1 MEQNI
6 TLERFYALQ
15 YLVDSINQENDLKIQ
30 RIAAYV
36 YAALSVIVITF
47 QLALALGAPWGEYAM
62 GGAYPGQMPPAL
74 RLAALVQAA
83 LLFLLAAVIL
93 SRAGVA
99 FTGWKSLSRWLAW
112 LAVVFSG
119 TSLLLNLATPS
130 ANERLLWAPVA
141 FLMLVSSL
149 VVATRSNS
157 VG

>member
-1 MEQNI
+1 M
-6 TLERFYALQ
+6 
-15 YLVDSINQENDLKIQ
+15 KIQ
-30 RIAAYV
+30 RIAAFV
-36 YAALSVIVITF
+36 YAALSVIVVAF

-62 GGAYPGQMPPAL
+62 GGVYPGQMPPAL
-74 RLAALVQAA
+74 RLAALVQTAV
-83 LLFLLAAVIL
+83 LLLLAAAVL

-99 FTGWKSLSRWLAW
+99 FTGWKRVSRWLAW

-149 VVATRSNS
+149 VVVTRSNS